1 MTEKVKLNL
10 EGKDYEFDITVG
22 SENEKCIDIT
32 KLRSETGYITMDQG
46 FGNTGSTFS
55 SITYVD
61 GANGILRYR
70 GYSIEELAN
79 NAFLALVRSTQ
90 AKLHVNLCLWKRDN
104 KPPPQRTLGRLI
116 VLYPPLLTESY
127 LLQSPDQFLLD
138 FSSFA

>member
-1 MTEKVKLNL
+1 MTETAKLNL

-79 NAFLALVRSTQ
+79 NSTFLET
-90 AKLHVNLCLWKRDN
+90 
-104 KPPPQRTLGRLI
+104 TYLI
-116 VLYPPLLTESY
+116 LYGELPSKDQ
-127 LLQSPDQFLLD
+127 LQQ
-138 FSSFA
+138 FSSGLREHAPLHTNLEHHIALSAPQQHKAGDYRH